1 MGKSLKMNDFTKDEL
16 RHIGDAI
23 FYSLTILPER
33 IEALMSVRGKVLA
46 MIDNYCEHDPGYYV
60 TPDENI
66 LTCHKCKKRLHK
78 SKELRLIE

>member
-1 MGKSLKMNDFTKDEL
+1 MMNDFTKEELKFISDLLTYQSSENMNEEL
-16 RHIGDAI
+16 RD
-23 FYSLTILPER
+23 
-33 IEALMSVRGKVLA
+33 KVDS
-46 MIDNYCEHDPGYYV
+46 MIDNYCEHEPGYYV